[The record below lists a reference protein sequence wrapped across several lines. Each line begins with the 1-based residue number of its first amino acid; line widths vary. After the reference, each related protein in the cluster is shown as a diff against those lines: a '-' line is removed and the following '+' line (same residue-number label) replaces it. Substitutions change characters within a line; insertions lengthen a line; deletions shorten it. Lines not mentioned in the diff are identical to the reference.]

1 MKRNILFFVML
12 YAFALILGCK
22 LIPQKS
28 KIVSSFYPYTFA
40 AQYLGRTDYDY
51 VTIFENIENRNF
63 NFDTDIKAKLLIING
78 NGIDEDLI
86 NKIKH
91 ENLFIASNYTKL
103 EKKNYLVYLN
113 PNKMEDVFFGLSQ
126 IFCKFNEKKCKY
138 FSKRCGDYV
147 ALIEEVKSSLLN
159 LSKRIKEKNIK
170 ILIYKDY
177 YKPLFDFMKIEPI
190 LFSEDKIKKT
200 AGKKIVIFP
209 SKEISKN
216 YSKLLEKY
224 QAKAVIFDP
233 NMKGDYAKTFIMFVK
248 KFKKAIE
255 NLG

>member
-1 MKRNILFFVML
+1 VKIHMLFIVILCI
-12 YAFALILGCK
+12 FALTLGCK
-22 LIPQKS
+22 LIPQKP

-40 AQYLGRTDYDY
+40 AKYLGRTDYDY
-51 VTIFENIENRNF
+51 VTIFGNIEDRNF
-63 NFDTDIKAKLLIING
+63 NFDTNIKAKLLTING

-103 EKKNYLVYLN
+103 ERKNYLVYLN

-138 FSKRCGDYV
+138 FTKRCGDYV
-147 ALIEEVKSSLLN
+147 ALIEEVKNALIN
-159 LSKRIKEKNIK
+159 LSKKIKEKGIK

-177 YKPLFDFMKIEPI
+177 YRPLFDFMQIEPI
-190 LFSEDKIKKT
+190 LFSEKKIKEIS
-200 AGKKIVIFP
+200 GKKIVIFP
-209 SKEISKN
+209 SKEILKK

-224 QAKAVIFDP
+224 RAKAIIFDP

-248 KFKKAIE
+248 NFKEAME
-255 NLG
+255 N